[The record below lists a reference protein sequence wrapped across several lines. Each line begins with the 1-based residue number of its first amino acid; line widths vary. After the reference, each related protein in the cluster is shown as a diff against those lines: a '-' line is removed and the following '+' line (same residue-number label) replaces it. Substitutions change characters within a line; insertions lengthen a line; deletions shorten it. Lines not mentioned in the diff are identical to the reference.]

1 MENKKKSNTGVVVA
15 IVIGVILL
23 FFILL
28 GFAGYY
34 TYKNVIEPKINETI
48 KDNTKSN
55 GSIFDNTTN
64 SSSNSSS
71 KSSSKSSSSSSKD
84 AKVASKD
91 SPLEIKEWGLA
102 SKYAGKYLDEEY
114 ADKTY
119 IDVPVRVT
127 KVSRGDK
134 VIDNVKTLLQEHHYK
149 YQEPKSSQLEWV
161 IVDYEVDLTNVKFGG
176 SLGTN
181 IKIDSSVKGT
191 DGSSVKHDGITYILT
206 TVDVSDSKYVKE
218 PGVYSGKF
226 ITQLPKGCKDYLI
239 KLGNS
244 YQNGAESYFKGE

>member
-1 MENKKKSNTGVVVA
+1 MENKKKNNTAVIVVVVVVCA
-15 IVIGVILL
+15 LL
-23 FFILL
+23 FFALI
-28 GFAGYY
+28 GFGGYY
-34 TYKNVIEPKINETI
+34 AYKNIIEPKISDKKT
-48 KDNTKSN
+48 TTTTT
-55 GSIFDNTTN
+55 NTTTTDDTKVE
-64 SSSNSSS
+64 
-71 KSSSKSSSSSSKD
+71 KSTTTSSKD
-84 AKVASKD
+84 AKVSTAD
-91 SPLEIKEWGLA
+91 SPLAMGSWGLA

-114 ADKTY
+114 ADKSY

-134 VIDNVKTLLQEHHYK
+134 IISDVKSLLAEHHYK
-149 YQEPKSSQLEWV
+149 YQDPKSSQLEWA

-181 IKIDSSVKGT
+181 IKIDSSVKGS
-191 DGSSVKHDGITYILT
+191 DGSSVKYDGITYILT

-226 ITQLPKGCKDYLI
+226 ITQLPKGCSDYLI

>member
-1 MENKKKSNTGVVVA
+1 MENKKKSNTGLVIA
-15 IVIGVILL
+15 IVLICVFL
-23 FFILL
+23 FFALI

-34 TYKNVIEPKINETI
+34 AYKNVFEPKVKETI
-48 KDNTKSN
+48 KE
-55 GSIFDNTTN
+55 TTN
-64 SSSNSSS
+64 GTTTKDTKTTTD
-71 KSSSKSSSSSSKD
+71 KSSSKSSTSGSKD
-84 AKVASKD
+84 AQASTKD
-91 SPLEIKEWGLA
+91 APLAINEWGLA

-127 KVSRGDK
+127 KVSKGDK
-134 VIDNVKTLLQEHHYK
+134 VIENVKTLLADHHYK

-161 IVDYEVDLTNVKFGG
+161 IVDYDVDLTNVKFGG

-181 IKIDSSVKGT
+181 IKIDSSIKGT
-191 DGSSVKHDGITYILT
+191 DGGSVKHDGITYILT
-206 TVDVSDSKYVKE
+206 TVDVSDSKYVNE

-239 KLGNS
+239 KLGS
-244 YQNGAESYFKGE
+244 YNNTESYFKGE

>member
-1 MENKKKSNTGVVVA
+1 MENKKKSNVGLIICIVVICV
-15 IVIGVILL
+15 LL
-23 FFILL
+23 FFSLI
-28 GFAGYY
+28 GFGGYY
-34 TYKNVIEPKINETI
+34 AYKHIIEPKVKETTTT
-48 KDNTKSN
+48 TK
-55 GSIFDNTTN
+55 TTEPET
-64 SSSNSSS
+64 
-71 KSSSKSSSSSSKD
+71 KKTETSSKSSSSSSSD
-84 AKVASKD
+84 AKESSKED
-91 SPLEIKEWGLA
+91 PLEIGKWGYA

-134 VIDNVKTLLQEHHYK
+134 VIDDVKTLLQEHHYK

-226 ITQLPKGCKDYLI
+226 VTQLPKGCKDYLI
-239 KLGNS
+239 KLGSS
-244 YQNGAESYFKGE
+244 YNGKEAYFKGE